1 MNPQQMADFIARLAK
16 PRLMELLKLQTV
28 EFLYDATPG
37 RPPATYFYQGRE
49 IPLKL
54 QKTSQPYK
62 DIYRFANAEKVQ
74 QFILDPGLVPLVKAI
89 KTDVRGQKFLMT
101 RKVERKDEREK
112 GPVGHLDGFG
122 MRILLQLDLKTEE
135 WQVIWEC
142 LYGVA

>member
-1 MNPQQMADFIARLAK
+1 MNPQQMADFFARLAK

-37 RPPATYFYQGRE
+37 RAPATYVLKGQE
-49 IPLKL
+49 VPLKL

-62 DIYRFANAEKVQ
+62 DLYRFANVEKVQ

-89 KTDVRGQKFLMT
+89 KTDIRGQKFLMT
-101 RKVERKDEREK
+101 RRVDRKNEAEK

-142 LYGVA
+142 LYGWA